1 MKIYIAGAITN
12 NPNYVEQ
19 FAAAEKKLIAEGYAV
34 INPVKN
40 SGFTYPEYIDMG
52 LNELMRCDA
61 IYMLKGYENSQGA
74 KLELFYAVTTGK
86 KIFSEDAITSID
98 IGGGKVKTI
107 TFDELFSIVT
117 NNELVCNYCNYF
129 DEKSGCNGTTDE
141 TACKAAFKAYLTA
154 KLCL

>member
-74 KLELFYAVTTGK
+74 KLELMYAVTTGK
-86 KIFSEDAITSID
+86 KVFSEGAIANID
-98 IGGGKVKTI
+98 IGGKKVKTI
-107 TFDELFSIVT
+107 TIDELTKIVFDDDC
-117 NNELVCNYCNYF
+117 LCSYCIYH
-129 DEKSGCNGTTDE
+129 DEKSGCNTTDDF
-141 TACKAAFKAYLTA
+141 ACQDAFKTYLTD
-154 KLCL
+154 KLHS